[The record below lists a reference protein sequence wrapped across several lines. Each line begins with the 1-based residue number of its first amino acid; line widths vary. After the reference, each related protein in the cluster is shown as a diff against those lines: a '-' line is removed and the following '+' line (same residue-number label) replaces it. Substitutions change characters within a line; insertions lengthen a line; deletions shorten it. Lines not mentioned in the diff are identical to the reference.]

1 MKSFIL
7 FLIGISHIP
16 HASAI
21 FEYDRAIAQAQKGNW
36 QKSRELLTHVVVDTP
51 HNPQALY
58 DLGISSYKTNQFDTA
73 LSYFNQA
80 ASKASLS
87 NLKEQAYF
95 NAGNA
100 HVELKQL
107 QEAIDAYD
115 KVLAIN
121 PANERAKHNKELVK
135 KMLEEQQKKEQEKK
149 QNEDKKKE
157 DEQKKEND
165 KNNNDKDNREKNPD
179 QHNKNQDN
187 KDEQNDKQQ
196 EQEQNKKDNE
206 ESQKKEQQDKQ
217 EKSQQDK
224 KQEKSENKESQNGQQ
239 DDKQNKQAMSNEQK
253 EAASEKKQI
262 PLSPALER
270 MLQEREK
277 KDAQLNKKMIKA
289 MAASSKGAANDYN
302 CW

>member
-1 MKSFIL
+1 MKKYIL

-36 QKSRELLTHVVVDTP
+36 QKSKELLTQVVVDAP
-51 HNPQALY
+51 HCPQALY
-58 DLGISSYKTNQFDTA
+58 DLGISSYKTGQFDAA
-73 LSYFNQA
+73 LSYFNQVA
-80 ASKASLS
+80 NQTSLS

-135 KMLEEQQKKEQEKK
+135 KMLEQQQKKEEEKK
-149 QNEDKKKE
+149 QNDEQKKD

-165 KNNNDKDNREKNPD
+165 KNNNDKDNQEKKSD
-179 QHNKNQDN
+179 QQNKDHDN
-187 KDEQNDKQQ
+187 KDEKNNEQNDKQQ
-196 EQEQNKKDNE
+196 EQEKNKKDDK
-206 ESQKKEQQDKQ
+206 ESQKKEKQDTQQKSSQDKQ
-217 EKSQQDK
+217 
-224 KQEKSENKESQNGQQ
+224 QEKSESNEAQNNQKDAKQ
-239 DDKQNKQAMSNEQK
+239 DDKQA
-253 EAASEKKQI
+253 
-262 PLSPALER
+262 LSPALER